1 MCDGYAVLRTG
12 YPFFFPFFYP
22 FFFLFFSGA
31 GATTT
36 ASANLDVAHVALDAV
51 RLGDR
56 DATRRTRLYDRAR
69 ALVCVVASPI
79 SPVHVPF

>member
-1 MCDGYAVLRTG
+1 MAMLCYVQDILSFSLSFSLS
-12 YPFFFPFFYP
+12 FFFSFRGREPLQQHLP
-22 FFFLFFSGA
+22 
-31 GATTT
+31 
-36 ASANLDVAHVALDAV
+36 ANLDVAHVALDAV